1 MWKKNWNSKCN
12 KQSVLFSNQSKKENN
27 FGHMYKGNEKF
38 EMRTCKFMLQHWH
51 VVMFYDT
58 PLTITV
64 YSGPSLKGH
73 SRKDTPL

>member
-1 MWKKNWNSKCN
+1 
-12 KQSVLFSNQSKKENN
+12 
-27 FGHMYKGNEKF
+27 MYKGNEKF